1 MDTTAAPAA
10 FASAGKISGT
20 GGVDSPFRADFTA
33 EYGDLMFVNAE
44 IADKAFSPD
53 ILDEM
58 AQENKL
64 TTLRILAHSVFPAFP
79 PATMYRAVATASQ
92 RRTATLWRL
101 PRTLVY

>member
-1 MDTTAAPAA
+1 ML
-10 FASAGKISGT
+10 
-20 GGVDSPFRADFTA
+20 DSPFRADFTA

-64 TTLRILAHSVFPAFP
+64 TTEYGKLIASAQIPFEGGVYTLSQLSPFRTTPTMPAVWPPGRPRAHRQ
-79 PATMYRAVATASQ
+79 RARGRV
-92 RRTATLWRL
+92 
-101 PRTLVY
+101 